1 MGALTDHTRIGTPPS
16 APFLQA
22 SVVSL
27 TLITAA
33 IHASL
38 GGLMFTLTALGYAA
52 LAVAMILPGPLN
64 RVRWIIRLALVG
76 FTAATIAGW
85 VAFGARFPLAYVD
98 KAVEVA
104 LIGFLAMEVWL
115 FDGGPS
121 GIARRTRQVV
131 QGIAGSIATRGAR

>member
-1 MGALTDHTRIGTPPS
+1 MDALTDHTRTSTQPI
-16 APFLQA
+16 APFLRA
-22 SVVSL
+22 SVVAL

-38 GGLMFTLTALGYAA
+38 GGPLFTLTALGYAA
-52 LAVAMILPGPLN
+52 LAAAMVLPGPLG
-64 RVRWIIRLALVG
+64 RVRWIVRLALVG

-85 VAFGARFPLAYVD
+85 VLFGARFQLAYVD

-104 LIGFLAMEVWL
+104 LIGFLAIELWL

-121 GIARRTRQVV
+121 GIAHRTRRVV
-131 QGIAGSIATRGAR
+131 QGIAGSIPARGAR

>member
-1 MGALTDHTRIGTPPS
+1 MDVLTNQTRSGTQAS

-38 GGLMFTLTALGYAA
+38 GGLLFTINALGYTA
-52 LAVAMILPGPLN
+52 LAAAMILPGPFG
-64 RVRWIIRLALVG
+64 RVRWIVRLALFG
-76 FTAATIAGW
+76 FTAVTIAGW
-85 VAFGARFPLAYVD
+85 IFFGARFPLAYLD
-98 KAVEVA
+98 KGVEAA
-104 LIGFLAMEVWL
+104 LLVFLAIELWL

-121 GIARRTRQVV
+121 GIAQRTRRIGR
-131 QGIAGSIATRGAR
+131 GIAATISAKEAP